1 MKIPIITDEMKST
14 EPILAVAEPI
24 LAVAEPILAVAE
36 PIPKLSKLLKI
47 QQQQNDI
54 FY

>member
-1 MKIPIITDEMKST
+1 MKIPIITDEMKTT
-14 EPILAVAEPI
+14 ETS
-24 LAVAEPILAVAE
+24 
-36 PIPKLSKLLKI
+36 PKSKNLLQI